1 MPPPRLMP
9 PSVPRLMAPATPSFI
24 ARSAIRVAA
33 GTTDLMICLPNV
45 VQNPSLREPAA
56 FFVGA
61 ASPPAASASV

>member
-1 MPPPRLMP
+1 
-9 PSVPRLMAPATPSFI
+9 MAPATPSFI

-56 FFVGA
+56 FLVGA